1 MKKFLLIA
9 TIFLYSCSQEERI
22 ELGVGKIVEVGGCGP
37 HTCAVLVQ
45 QQKRKF
51 KAFAIA
57 PIKGDICIMSR
68 YELGKDSYSNIQ
80 CDYNAD
86 SYEVK

>member
-1 MKKFLLIA
+1 MRRLILITALL
-9 TIFLYSCSQEERI
+9 TYSCTKNERQ
-22 ELGVGKIVEVGGCGP
+22 ELGVGKIIEVGGCGP

-51 KAFAIA
+51 KAFAVA
-57 PIKGDICIMSR
+57 PIKGEVCIMSR
-68 YELGKDSYSNIQ
+68 YELSRESYSNIQ